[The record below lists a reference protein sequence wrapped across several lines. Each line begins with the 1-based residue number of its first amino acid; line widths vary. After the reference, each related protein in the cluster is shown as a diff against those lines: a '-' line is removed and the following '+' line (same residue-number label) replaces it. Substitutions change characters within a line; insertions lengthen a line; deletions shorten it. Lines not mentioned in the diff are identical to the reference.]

1 MCFQRNFEREF
12 EGKRYMYLF
21 ILSYVLCYITKSVQR
36 NFETLFEGKRY
47 MYLFICQHI
56 SMLLAPLNTC
66 IHINAVW
73 PAVHAIDIS
82 RSDK

>member
-1 MCFQRNFEREF
+1 MCFATSVQHNFEREF
-12 EGKRYMYLF
+12 EGKRYMYMYLF

-56 SMLLAPLNTC
+56 SMLLAPLNTF
-66 IHINAVW
+66 IHINAV
-73 PAVHAIDIS
+73 
-82 RSDK
+82 